1 MLHDQEAVVVLLQD
15 GHELE
20 DGEGAAYFQ
29 FRDVSVQSAEDAGV
43 VTADEEDLVALQFQV
58 AVQGAGHHLHGG
70 DEDAEGLGEQGD
82 GREEFDFHDRI
93 WVAAGISGRGKGA
106 GRK

>member
-20 DGEGAAYFQ
+20 DGKGAAHFQ
-29 FRDVSVQSAEDAGV
+29 LREVAVQPAEDAGV
-43 VTADEEDLVALQFQV
+43 VAADEEDLVALQFQV
-58 AVQGAGHHLHGG
+58 AVEGAGQQLHGG

-82 GREEFDFHDRI
+82 GGEEFDFHERI
-93 WVAAGISGRGKGA
+93 WVAPGI
-106 GRK
+106 